1 MYPLPDRTSPAARIR
16 RLFFS
21 LLLASSLSACAT
33 QGPRHAED
41 PFERVNR
48 AVYTFND
55 VGDRYA
61 FKPVAKMYA
70 AVVPQFVRT
79 GVHNFFSNLEDVVV
93 VTNDLLQG
101 KATNASR
108 DGVRLMA
115 NTVFGGLGLVDVA
128 GMRGITKR
136 SEDFGQTLAVWG
148 VPSGPYLVLPFLGP
162 STVRDGAGR
171 FIDSYLDPVWQ
182 VTDVPPRNVA
192 VGLRLLDARALLL
205 PAEKLFEQAAVDRYD
220 FLRDAYLQRR
230 RNLIY
235 DGNPPR
241 EADHEFDGDDSV
253 DDKSSA
259 LSPWR
264 APMAGSADREF
275 PRMTL
280 PAMLPTAHVIRVF

>member
-1 MYPLPDRTSPAARIR
+1 MRPPPHRPPAARTR
-16 RLFFS
+16 RLLAS
-21 LLLASSLSACAT
+21 LLLASGLCACAT
-33 QGPRHAED
+33 HGPRHAAD

-61 FKPVAKMYA
+61 LKPVAQMYA
-70 AVVPQFVRT
+70 TVVPQFMRT
-79 GVHNFFSNLEDVVV
+79 GVHNFFSNLDDVIVV
-93 VTNDLLQG
+93 ANDLLQG

-148 VPSGPYLVLPFLGP
+148 LPSGPYLVLPFLGP
-162 STVRDGAGR
+162 STVRDSVGR
-171 FIDSYLDPVWQ
+171 YVDSYIDPVWR

-241 EADHEFDGDDSV
+241 ETDHEFDGDGSIDN
-253 DDKSSA
+253 KSGA
-259 LSPWR
+259 ANLSK
-264 APMAGSADREF
+264 APLADGADHEV
-275 PRMTL
+275 PRVTL
-280 PAMLPTAHVIRVF
+280 PATLPAAHVIRMF